1 MSLLRKAL
9 KNGEFG
15 VTAEMAPPKGID
27 FSHLIECAKAIKGRV
42 HGVNVTDFQ
51 SAVMRTTSL
60 ATCKILKDHGLEP
73 VLQMTGR
80 DRNRIA
86 IQGELLSA
94 GLFEIKNML
103 ALTGDH
109 TVVGDHPG
117 AKPVYDLDSVGILQT
132 AATLMDGKDMVGNE
146 LKGKPDFFLG
156 ACVTP
161 RYAPLEVQILKM
173 EKKINAGAKFFQTQA
188 VYDLDTMR
196 EFREKTKHL
205 DCKVLAGIIP
215 LKNVGMARF
224 MNANVPGIYVPEDVI
239 QRIKDSANNVEIPNG
254 ATEKEVK
261 KLKAYARVQEGI
273 KIAGEFIKQLR
284 EENLCDGVHIMAI
297 GAEENIP
304 AILDA
309 AGL

>member
-1 MSLLRKAL
+1 MSLLREAL
-9 KNGEFG
+9 ERGDFA

-27 FSHLIECAKAIKGRV
+27 FHHLIECAKAIKGRA

-60 ATCKILKDHGLEP
+60 ATCIKLKEVGLEP

-86 IQGELLSA
+86 IQGEMLSA
-94 GLFEIKNML
+94 ALFEIDNML

-117 AKPVYDLDSVGILQT
+117 AKPVYDLDCVGILQ
-132 AATLMDGKDMVGNE
+132 AATTLISGKDMVGND
-146 LKGKPDFFLG
+146 LQGKPEFYLG

-161 RYAPLEVQILKM
+161 RYTPLEVQILKM
-173 EKKINAGAKFFQTQA
+173 EKKIKAGAKFFQTQA
-188 VYDLDTMR
+188 VFDLDTMR

-215 LKNVGMARF
+215 LKSVGMARF

-239 QRIKDSANNVEIPNG
+239 QRVKGAENKVE
-254 ATEKEVK
+254 
-261 KLKAYARVQEGI
+261 EGI
-273 KIAGEFIKQLR
+273 KISGEFIRQLR
-284 EENLCDGVHIMAI
+284 EEGLCDGVHVMAI
-297 GAEENIP
+297 GAEENVP

>member
-1 MSLLRKAL
+1 MTLLRRVLEKGDFA
-9 KNGEFG
+9 

-27 FSHLIECAKAIKGRV
+27 LSHLMECARAIKGRV

-60 ATCKILKDHGLEP
+60 ATCKMLKDEGLEP

-86 IQGELLSA
+86 IQGEFLAA
-94 GLFEIKNML
+94 GVFGIKNVL
-103 ALTGDH
+103 SLTGDH
-109 TVVGDHPG
+109 TVVGDHPQ

-132 AATLMDGKDMVGNE
+132 AATLMEGKDLADNPLQGTPE
-146 LKGKPDFFLG
+146 FFLG

-161 RYAPLEVQILKM
+161 RFDPVELQILKM
-173 EKKINAGAKFFQTQA
+173 EKKIKAGAKFFQTQA
-188 VYDLDTMR
+188 VFDLETMR
-196 EFREKTKHL
+196 EFKEKTKHL
-205 DCKVLAGIIP
+205 DAKVLAGIIP
-215 LKNVGMARF
+215 LKSAGMAKF
-224 MNANVPGIYVPEDVI
+224 MNDNVPGIYVPEELI
-239 QRIKDSANNVEIPNG
+239 ERMKSTPKEQRVA
-254 ATEKEVK
+254 
-261 KLKAYARVQEGI
+261 EGI
-273 KIAGEFIKQLR
+273 KIAGEFIQLLR

-297 GAEENIP
+297 GAEENVP

>member
-1 MSLLRKAL
+1 MSLLREAL
-9 KNGEFG
+9 ERGDFA

-27 FSHLIECAKAIKGRV
+27 FHHLIECARAIKGRA

-60 ATCKILKDHGLEP
+60 ATCKILKDEGLEP

-86 IQGELLSA
+86 IQGEMLSA
-94 GLFEIKNML
+94 GLFGIDNML

-117 AKPVYDLDSVGILQT
+117 AKPVYDLDCVGILQ
-132 AATLMDGKDMVGNE
+132 AAEILMSGKDMVGND
-146 LKGKPDFFLG
+146 LQGKPDFYLG

-161 RYAPLEVQILKM
+161 RYTPLEVQILKM
-173 EKKINAGAKFFQTQA
+173 EKKIKAGAKFFQTQA
-188 VYDLDTMR
+188 VFDIETMR
-196 EFREKTKHL
+196 DFREKTKGL
-205 DCKVLAGIIP
+205 DAKVLAGIIP
-215 LKNVGMARF
+215 LKSVGMARF
-224 MNANVPGIYVPEDVI
+224 MNANVPGIYVPEEVI
-239 QRIKDSANNVEIPNG
+239 QRIKG
-254 ATEKEVK
+254 AESK
-261 KLKAYARVQEGI
+261 VQEGI

-297 GAEENIP
+297 GAEENVP